1 MCTIDSV
8 WCHSPK
14 KSNKKKPPAS
24 HITHLENTTM
34 GLKIQRATGKSLH
47 HKTRGRDHHFC
58 FHRNNAQAPGH
69 RTSVLLKDW
78 PMNIGPI
85 FCTESGPRIQHP
97 FTHSDLHPPKSSRMS
112 RYKKGVRFQKGTD
125 RSSNHYTH
133 SLKLTAKRP
142 LNHLFHRK
150 KETHRSRK
158 TSVFRCF
165 CC

>member
-14 KSNKKKPPAS
+14 NVQQKKKPPAS
-24 HITHLENTTM
+24 PKHHD
-34 GLKIQRATGKSLH
+34 GAQDPKGHRKSLH

-85 FCTESGPRIQHP
+85 FCTESGPGIKKIP
-97 FTHSDLHPPKSSRMS
+97 PHSDHLRSTSPEKFQECR
-112 RYKKGVRFQKGTD
+112 RTKRVRFQKGKD
-125 RSSNHYTH
+125 RSSNHGRT
-133 SLKLTAKRP
+133 P
-142 LNHLFHRK
+142 
-150 KETHRSRK
+150 
-158 TSVFRCF
+158 
-165 CC
+165 